1 MDGRRLYIDD
11 GWEKDMGDLL
21 FFYSA
26 QGGDVLFFIIRIV
39 FDFSGSCV
47 IVAQVFGLSVCCV

>member
-26 QGGDVLFFIIRIV
+26 QGGMYCFL
-39 FDFSGSCV
+39 
-47 IVAQVFGLSVCCV
+47 LSELSLTLVVVV